1 MKYLFSLFPLAALL
15 ACAGCARSITYVYY
29 PGVAHSETF
38 PRDAEVQCAKYGMN
52 SIFRGNGFSDFG
64 RTTQIYECIPK
75 GVGELP
81 TPLMTSSR
89 DAAATE
95 AVVEQTNDNPATPF
109 ARARVGKPA
118 AGGVSDNPP
127 ERADSTPSPAGG

>member
-1 MKYLFSLFPLAALL
+1 MKNSRLGGSAQMKYLFSLLPLAALL

-64 RTTQIYECIPK
+64 RTTQTYECIPK
-75 GVGELP
+75 GLGEP
-81 TPLMTSSR
+81 PL
-89 DAAATE
+89 
-95 AVVEQTNDNPATPF
+95 
-109 ARARVGKPA
+109 
-118 AGGVSDNPP
+118 
-127 ERADSTPSPAGG
+127 

>member
-15 ACAGCARSITYVYY
+15 ACAGCGRSITYVYY
-29 PGVAHSETF
+29 PGVAHPETF

-64 RTTQIYECIPK
+64 RTTQTYECIPK
-75 GVGELP
+75 GVGEP
-81 TPLMTSSR
+81 TPLTLSR

-127 ERADSTPSPAGG
+127 ERPDSTPSPAGD